1 MARTCSAA
9 EARANF
15 SQLVAEAASAGQE
28 TTIERNNRPIAVIV
42 GYEGYLAL
50 RQQAGE
56 RAARF
61 AIYDEIRARNVEAET
76 ERVEAEVAE
85 ALHAAR
91 REQPHPADASLH
103 RSGDPCHGPRLA
115 NARPL
120 DDRRGLER
128 LAH

>member
-28 TTIERNNRPIAVIV
+28 TIIERNNRPIAVIV

-56 RAARF
+56 GAARF
-61 AIYDEIRARNVEAET
+61 AIYDEIRARNPEAEP
-76 ERVEAEVAE
+76 EQVETDVAE
-85 ALHAAR
+85 ALRAVR
-91 REQPHPADASLH
+91 RE
-103 RSGDPCHGPRLA
+103 
-115 NARPL
+115 
-120 DDRRGLER
+120 E
-128 LAH
+128 